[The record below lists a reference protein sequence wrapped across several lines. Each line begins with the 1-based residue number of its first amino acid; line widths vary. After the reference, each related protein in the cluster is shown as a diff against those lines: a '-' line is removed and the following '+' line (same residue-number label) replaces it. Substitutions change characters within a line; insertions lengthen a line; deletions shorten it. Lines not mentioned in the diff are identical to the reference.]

1 MREKE
6 EKLKVKMLDKQ
17 EGFKIAMRYHST
29 WTRIVKIPKKDQVL
43 RGCNIRKFDSFPK
56 VMKNSTSLLKDNKAI
71 CY

>member
-29 WTRIVKIPKKDQVL
+29 RTRMVKIPK
-43 RGCNIRKFDSFPK
+43 
-56 VMKNSTSLLKDNKAI
+56 TAI
-71 CY
+71 TTY